1 MLGCKP
7 AKSPLRSKTVMS
19 LRKEG
24 EEKADQARYLAA
36 VGSLMYA
43 MLGTRPDLA
52 YPVGLLGRFASDP
65 SVTHWDGAP
74 TPFAITVTPLAPA
87 VSPASRSV
95 AIASSFQ
102 ARTCKP
108 NKCFHCTL
116 SKQKCSIDRALN
128 KDEFDEQLLSPR
140 FDFTMDM
147 SSEDE
152 NMAIDQRADAS
163 DASVDHASVV
173 CNTTAIVALDKAML
187 SLESTLKDLRATL
200 SILLG
205 PLSKLNNSDDHSN
218 SSDSD
223 ASSVFNL
230 GGPLA
235 RSA

>member
-1 MLGCKP
+1 M
-7 AKSPLRSKTVMS
+7 
-19 LRKEG
+19 
-24 EEKADQARYLAA
+24 
-36 VGSLMYA
+36 
-43 MLGTRPDLA
+43 
-52 YPVGLLGRFASDP
+52 P
-65 SVTHWDGAP
+65 SQ
-74 TPFAITVTPLAPA
+74 
-87 VSPASRSV
+87 V
-95 AIASSFQ
+95 AQ
-102 ARTCKP
+102 G
-108 NKCFHCTL
+108 
-116 SKQKCSIDRALN
+116 QIDRAHYVRDHGHTACPSCITCKSLGR
-128 KDEFDEQLLSPR
+128 DCIILP
-140 FDFTMDM
+140 
-147 SSEDE
+147 SSD

>member
-1 MLGCKP
+1 MMSFGSNKGYIGRHL
-7 AKSPLRSKTVMS
+7 SPSNPSFSFHSLQSSRPSNHPNRSISSCLLRS
-19 LRKEG
+19 L
-24 EEKADQARYLAA
+24 KAR
-36 VGSLMYA
+36 SI
-43 MLGTRPDLA
+43 
-52 YPVGLLGRFASDP
+52 
-65 SVTHWDGAP
+65 AP
-74 TPFAITVTPLAPA
+74 TTFAITVTPLAPA

-128 KDEFDEQLLSPR
+128 KDESDEQLLSPR

>member
-102 ARTCKP
+102 ARTLASS
-108 NKCFHCTL
+108 TRV
-116 SKQKCSIDRALN
+116 SIA
-128 KDEFDEQLLSPR
+128 LSPSR
-140 FDFTMDM
+140 NARSTVRRTKTSLM
-147 SSEDE
+147 SSCSVP
-152 NMAIDQRADAS
+152 AS
-163 DASVDHASVV
+163 
-173 CNTTAIVALDKAML
+173 I
-187 SLESTLKDLRATL
+187 SLWTCPARTRTWRSTSERTPRTLHSITLQSFATL
-200 SILLG
+200 LRLLRSTR
-205 PLSKLNNSDDHSN
+205 LSSL
-218 SSDSD
+218 
-223 ASSVFNL
+223 
-230 GGPLA
+230 
-235 RSA
+235 